1 MTRPTRRTAAR
12 RAYLDLQRRARAEG
26 RPTHELLTL
35 YLVERW
41 LARLAVSPYAEQFV
55 LKGGILLAAF
65 DARRP
70 TADIDALARNFA
82 NDEATVLAR
91 IIAIAEQS
99 IPDDGVEYRTQT
111 VTSRVIRD
119 EDLYSGCASRWTA
132 ESRPRSSSCVWT
144 STSATRS
151 LPQPQQIDLPALRPE
166 HPPIRI
172 LGYPLETVLAE
183 KITTAISLGPAN
195 TRVRDYAD
203 IYTLTGDR
211 AISHSA
217 ARGADRNGQSP
228 RDRCCRI
235 VVGDRRPYRAEET
248 FVRRLPSRPRTRCRC
263 AATGIRHRGAGGP
276 RLRRSAHQRGNADN
290 DVERFDACLDRLSV
304 GSGWP
309 ADESCKGELGSET
322 EDRGRIAL
330 ISD

>member
-1 MTRPTRRTAAR
+1 MWPDRYAVRSTSPLRNGPPDTPYRG
-12 RAYLDLQRRARAEG
+12 RARLPGSAAPCPCRG
-26 RPTHELLTL
+26 RLTQELLTL
-35 YLVERW
+35 YVVERW

-70 TADIDALARNFA
+70 TADIDALARNFT

-99 IPDDGVEYRTQT
+99 IPDDGVEYRTHT

-119 EDLYSGCASRWTA
+119 EDLYSGVRVAMDCGIASAIVKLRLDVNFGDPVTPA
-132 ESRPRSSSCVWT
+132 R
-144 STSATRS
+144 
-151 LPQPQQIDLPALRPE
+151 QQIDLPALGPD

-195 TRVRDYAD
+195 TPVRNYAD

-211 AISHSA
+211 GISHSA
-217 ARGADRNGQSP
+217 ARGALIATASHRGTD
-228 RDRCCRI
+228 
-235 VVGDRRPYRAEET
+235 VVAVSSVIGDLIELRRPSYDAHRAGLGPDAAA
-248 FVRRLPSRPRTRCRC
+248 LPREFATVVHAVLAFADWLTD
-263 AATGIRHRGAGGP
+263 AATP
-276 RLRRSAHQRGNADN
+276 TMTWN
-290 DVERFDACLDRLSV
+290 
-304 GSGWP
+304 GSTRVWI
-309 ADESCKGELGSET
+309 D
-322 EDRGRIAL
+322 
-330 ISD
+330 